1 MDLLKTFG
9 PLIGSIAPT
18 IATALGGP
26 LAGMAVKTLSSAL
39 LGHEDGTESDIM
51 AALQGASPD
60 QLASIK
66 KIDADFAVQMKSL
79 DIDLARMAVDDRK
92 SARDMQ
98 MVTKSWLVP
107 TLATMIIA
115 AFIAVT
121 FATLM
126 GYAKIESALAGT
138 LVGYISAKA
147 ELVLSFYFGSS
158 AGSEKKDEMLYKSSP
173 GA

>member
-1 MDLLKTFG
+1 MDFLKTFG

-26 LAGMAVKTLSSAL
+26 LAGLAVKTLSNAL
-39 LGHEDGTESDIM
+39 LGHDDGSQDDVM
-51 AALQGASPD
+51 AALQSATPD
-60 QLASIK
+60 QLAAIK
-66 KIDADFAVQMKSL
+66 RIDADFAVQMKSL
-79 DIDLARMAVDDRK
+79 DIDLARLTVDDRK

-107 TLATMIIA
+107 TLATMIIS

-158 AGSEKKDEMLYKSSP
+158 AGSEKKDEMLYKSTP
-173 GA
+173 NA

>member
-18 IATALGGP
+18 LATALGGP
-26 LAGMAVKTLSSAL
+26 LAGLAVKTLSNAL
-39 LGHEDGTESDIM
+39 LGHDGGSEADVM

-60 QLASIK
+60 QLAQIK

-79 DIDLARMAVDDRK
+79 DIDLARITVDDRK

-158 AGSEKKDEMLYKSSP
+158 AGSEKKDEMLYKSTP